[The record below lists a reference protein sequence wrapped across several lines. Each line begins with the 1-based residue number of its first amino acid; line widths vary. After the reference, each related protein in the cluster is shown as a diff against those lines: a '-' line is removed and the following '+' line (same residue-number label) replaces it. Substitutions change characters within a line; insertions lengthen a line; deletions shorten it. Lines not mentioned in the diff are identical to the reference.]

1 MSFDNITKECMHAC
15 MPAHTHTNISMDRTK
30 ALRCWLDRER
40 EIEDDREETRRRAE
54 ELDGIIVFVGV

>member
-1 MSFDNITKECMHAC
+1 